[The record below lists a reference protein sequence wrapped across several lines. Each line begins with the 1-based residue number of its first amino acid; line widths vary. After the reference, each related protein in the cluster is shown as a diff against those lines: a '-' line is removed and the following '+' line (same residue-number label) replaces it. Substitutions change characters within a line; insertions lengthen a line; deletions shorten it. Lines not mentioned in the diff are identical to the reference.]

1 MQESNMRISFFLTTS
16 LYILMAYST
25 SIYADG
31 IPQVPDDYPSHKALG
46 NCYTTQQIKE
56 IRQQLAEY
64 NVTRVRVSTV
74 LRVMSDKYKLSDDTR
89 LRLLGF
95 AESFEKMENNMPDPD
110 PDSDNFRNFD
120 FQLGLSFTALT
131 VFLNTNEETTAQF
144 ADDRNN
150 SSSELGLYLAELDS
164 SREIYM
170 SSLKPVSSQKGND
183 SACNKKF

>member
-1 MQESNMRISFFLTTS
+1 MRISLFLTTS

-25 SIYADG
+25 SSYADG
-31 IPQVPDDYPSHKALG
+31 IPPVPKDYPSHKALG

-64 NVTRVRVSTV
+64 NVTRVKVSTV
-74 LRVMSDKYKLSDDTR
+74 LRTMSEKYKLSDDTR

-95 AESFEKMENNMPDPD
+95 AESFEKMEQNMPEPD
-110 PDSDNFRNFD
+110 PDSDYFRNFD

-131 VFLNTNEETTAQF
+131 VFLNTNEETAAQF
-144 ADDRNN
+144 TDDRNN
-150 SSSELGLYLAELDS
+150 SNSDLGVYLAELDN

-170 SSLKPVSSQKGND
+170 SSLKPVSSQQGSN
-183 SACNKKF
+183 SECNNKF

>member
-1 MQESNMRISFFLTTS
+1 MRISLFLTTS

-25 SIYADG
+25 SSYADG
-31 IPQVPDDYPSHKALG
+31 IPPVPKDYPSHKALG

-64 NVTRVRVSTV
+64 NVTRVKVSTV
-74 LRVMSDKYKLSDDTR
+74 LRTMSEKYKLSDDTR

-95 AESFEKMENNMPDPD
+95 AESFEKMEKNMPEPD
-110 PDSDNFRNFD
+110 PDSDYFRNFD

-131 VFLNTNEETTAQF
+131 VFLNTNEETAAQF
-144 ADDRNN
+144 TDDRNN
-150 SSSELGLYLAELDS
+150 SNSDLGVYLAELDN

-170 SSLKPVSSQKGND
+170 SSLKPVSSQQGSN
-183 SACNKKF
+183 SECNNKF